1 VSSPSRLTV
10 PVFSP
15 NRVCSR
21 SLSQRLADHFP
32 DAFAGQN
39 TTLRDTINNLVEK
52 SPETWHTTIG
62 LPFRRIEGTV
72 VEWDQITF
80 DVRLMQRVPYEG
92 VSRMTTSTKR
102 KQRDR
107 IVRRGLAMMIESD
120 FYTTAAGRSHFA
132 NQLQSIRYC
141 IQETCNYDVLFAYLT
156 SSNYDFAYDK
166 SHNVRPRRNVR
177 MAMQKEVSQYAAVQK
192 EG

>member
-1 VSSPSRLTV
+1 M